1 MSQLIPS
8 PPCSRAATRTPG
20 AQPGP
25 QQPLAEQGTSF
36 SLSNPVLPYRMVST
50 LGKRRATMPSNDLEL
65 DIKEQTSNR
74 RKADEEPGSGEKSK
88 LAPSLTTQGSRT
100 SVL

>member
-1 MSQLIPS
+1 
-8 PPCSRAATRTPG
+8 
-20 AQPGP
+20 
-25 QQPLAEQGTSF
+25 
-36 SLSNPVLPYRMVST
+36 
-50 LGKRRATMPSNDLEL
+50 MPSNDLEL